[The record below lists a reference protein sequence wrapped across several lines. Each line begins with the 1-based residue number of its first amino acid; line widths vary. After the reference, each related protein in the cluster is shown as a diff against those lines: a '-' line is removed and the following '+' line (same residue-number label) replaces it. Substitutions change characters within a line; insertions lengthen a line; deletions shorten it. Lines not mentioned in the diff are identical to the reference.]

1 MASSDVKVIQY
12 LVDTRK
18 LWQAANRTGDLETE
32 ASRALALLTD
42 NERTKVLKYHFLADA
57 KMALA
62 SHLLKH
68 WVVSKYGG
76 VPWWETKLSA
86 DTNGKPV
93 FKDGAGRQPVAF
105 NVSHQAGLVAL
116 VAVHGYDRD
125 HGGDSSKVDVG
136 VDVVCV
142 SERAHRD
149 RRMIR
154 TEGWARFVD
163 TYADVFG
170 RTEAAYLKSGLEALP
185 SYRALAPA
193 EVTATTE
200 DARLDFKLRA
210 FYTLWCLREAY
221 VKMTGEALLAEWL
234 GDLVFQ
240 NFEAPAPGT
249 AFAQTDHDDPAQI
262 ITSHDIVFK
271 GHKADDAN
279 ICLRSLG
286 PDYMTCTAVRTP
298 QRKEDGLSWELGPF
312 GFLTVDEIVAHGEAT
327 SSS

>member
-18 LWQAANRTGDLETE
+18 LWQAAGRTSDLETE

-93 FKDGAGRQPVAF
+93 FKDGAGRQPVVF
-105 NVSHQAGLVAL
+105 NVSHQAGLVAV
-116 VAVHGYDRD
+116 VAVHGYDESN
-125 HGGDSSKVDVG
+125 GGDSSKVDVG

-149 RRMIR
+149 HRTIR
-154 TEGWARFVD
+154 TEGWGRFVD

-170 RTEAAYLKSGLEALP
+170 RAEAAYLKSGLEALP
-185 SYRALAPA
+185 NYRVLAA
-193 EVTATTE
+193 E

-249 AFAQTDHDDPAQI
+249 AFAQSADDDPLQI
-262 ITSHDIVFK
+262 IRSHDVVFK
-271 GHKADDAN
+271 GAKVDDAN

-298 QRKEDGLSWELGPF
+298 EKKEDGLGWDLGPF
-312 GFLTVDEIVAHGEAT
+312 EFLTVDEIVAHGEAT
-327 SSS
+327 SS